1 MTSTEKETLLEQVR
15 RLLNPLAI
23 SWETKLKVFDVI
35 RDAAVNDNDN
45 AMNTPTTKCTTCG
58 YLSQGNTEHSCLD
71 ILRAQVAT
79 EQQRVVYEQEMHN
92 ALHSVAKAAHDYY
105 HNGASSTPLVTALE
119 ALKQK
124 GWKP

>member
-1 MTSTEKETLLEQVR
+1 MSNKEALQILRSKLLKHMTEPK
-15 RLLNPLAI
+15 PA
-23 SWETKLKVFDVI
+23 
-35 RDAAVNDNDN
+35 
-45 AMNTPTTKCTTCG
+45 TTKCTTCG

-124 GWKP
+124 GWKA